1 MTRLKSISAALCG
14 LLAMSVSGVASA
26 AASDYVII
34 LLDATGSMYPDNWKT
49 AVNLAKAT
57 VSDYVTNGQN
67 TVPRGFA
74 VYTFKTDPSISQDGI
89 KQIWPLNTTDCP
101 AAQQEKPGAGA
112 ATFCTFPAFDEY
124 VKLLGTDK
132 PGDFDGVIN
141 AFGPT
146 DGGPLTPLA
155 GSMCSTINALKQAA
169 GGTNATIVLESDGQ
183 ENNTPET
190 ANGCGGP
197 DANVAA
203 NFTTDSGVDDYGF
216 PKVDGKISW
225 QAKVM
230 RRANQYNVADVA
242 VDLSIPRKGALPSQL
257 AWKVSPI
264 YAFYPATATGMAAL
278 QQLSVQSTASAQ
290 LSPFGLPD
298 GAQPTFTQQL
308 IRAAAGL
315 SQPAAITMTASGT
328 TSMSSAELGLF
339 RALGKANSRSKI
351 TEYMTVA
358 GQTPVYGVNH
368 KVAGDVDDSGCSD
381 IADYRVIHQ
390 KDVWLKRAVAP
401 LQIAIKAD
409 LNRDGWVNQ
418 ADVPILIANW
428 GKGCKYPVQPPPKI

>member
-14 LLAMSVSGVASA
+14 LLAMSVSGAASA
-26 AASDYVII
+26 ASSDYVII

-49 AVNLAKAT
+49 AVNQAKAT
-57 VSDYVTNGQN
+57 VSDYVSSGQN
-67 TVPRGFA
+67 NVSRAFA
-74 VYTFKTDPSISQDGI
+74 VYTFKTDSSISQDGI
-89 KQIWPLNTTDCP
+89 KQVWPLNTTDCP
-101 AAQQEKPGAGA
+101 AAQQEKPGTGT
-112 ATFCTFPAFDEY
+112 ATFCSFPAFDEY

-132 PGDFDGVIN
+132 NGDFDGVIN
-141 AFGPT
+141 AFGPI

-155 GSMCSTINALKQAA
+155 GSMCSTIAAMKNAA
-169 GGTNATIVLESDGQ
+169 GGTNATILLESDGQ

-197 DANVAA
+197 DAGVAA
-203 NFTTDSGVDDYGF
+203 DFVTDTAKDDYGF
-216 PKVDGKISW
+216 PIVDGKVSW

-230 RRANQYNVADVA
+230 RRANQYNVANP
-242 VDLSIPRKGALPSQL
+242 DLSIARKGPLPSQL

-264 YAFYPATATGMAAL
+264 YTFYPATATGMAAL
-278 QQLSVQSTASAQ
+278 QQLSAQSTTTAQ
-290 LSPFGLPD
+290 LSPFALPD

-328 TSMSSAELGLF
+328 TSMSPSELGLF

-351 TEYMTVA
+351 TEFVTVS

-368 KVAGDVDDSGCSD
+368 KVPGDVDDSGCSD

-390 KDVWLKRAVAP
+390 KDVWLKRAVPP
-401 LQIAIKAD
+401 LQVAIKAD